1 VRIFLT
7 LIAVAL
13 AAALSAALFAPF
25 FIDWSLH
32 RAQIEA
38 ELSDILGA
46 RVVVSGPIDIRFL
59 PTPYLELRNV
69 TVAGAGAPAFAC
81 ENVQLEAAL
90 ASLPSGRARFTL
102 ARLDHPVLTLS
113 RGPGGSLLL
122 PPWRVSAPADR
133 VALDRVIVTAGRLRV
148 VGGEGVAPLDLS
160 GLDLDAAA
168 GSLIGPYRGSGRVS
182 TPGWPQAEFH
192 FATALL
198 ANSALP
204 LKLEIDPSDGLPSG
218 VFDGVLSLGPG
229 AADAGLDLAYFGAA
243 AVSGFSAMKESG
255 PPAPW
260 RVSGALRAD
269 LDGATVEDLLVR
281 FGPEER
287 ALEASGTARL
297 EVGPPARFTA
307 DLKAKEL
314 NIDALLREKGEDSA
328 SPARALAALARVL
341 SPLNA
346 GSGPVLDMRVAF
358 AAPTAIVGAQTLTDV
373 ALDATAAAG
382 APIEG
387 DLELG
392 MPGQSRLRL
401 SGALEFGA
409 AAEFKGR
416 LEARVGDSAQLRD
429 WATKDEPEF
438 ARRLLALAEAAPY
451 RKASAIGDVE
461 ASAVGFSARNLELVV
476 DRTALNGAMAFTRA
490 VGDERGRLFVDL
502 RSDALDIDALPN
514 FNASADLLGD
524 IDLSLALDAAKL
536 RVARLGEAAVESGS
550 LSLKATKIGADLSL
564 DRLSVAGL
572 GGAAVE
578 IRGASGPKG
587 RWLTLQLD
595 AEKLRDFAALIARVA
610 PGRLSR
616 LLVQRADALSP
627 AKATLEAQAAAPG
640 AVGGLALDSVKAQGS
655 AGQSQFTF
663 KAERSGEAAGV
674 AATFALDAP
683 EGARLLQQIG
693 LKTPSVAS
701 GRARIEASANG
712 RWDSG
717 FDARIAASIAGANF
731 AWRGRVMPDAKTSD
745 DAVLFGA
752 ASVKA
757 DNVMPLLATLG
768 FAEPAA
774 TPVVPVDLSGDL
786 VLRSAEVGF
795 PRLAGSAAGA
805 KVTGQL
811 RWRPPIEPIA
821 ASSIDP
827 DVALAQSLAG
837 EPQTAPTA
845 QIDGELSLDRA
856 SLAALLGL
864 PLGAARPAEPDA
876 KWSEAKFTP
885 PLVDPPPLDL
895 RLKIGALDIGEAS
908 QAHGVTARLRVD
920 RGKFDIDELAMD
932 FGGARASGH
941 AALRRD
947 GAAATLTGQASL
959 DALAVDRAGVR
970 GRLGASLS
978 FASTGQSQSALV
990 AGLVGEGRI
999 ETAGV
1004 SIARLDPD
1012 ALGRIL
1018 AKAQAP
1024 DASIDETNIA
1034 YGLGVEL
1041 DKQPMSLPDGT
1052 APAVMNAGVIYVG
1065 PFDIAGQGGHASAT
1079 AVFDLRSLNLTI
1091 RATFAAA
1098 TGGKFWS
1105 GPPPNFAVALTG
1117 PIDAPTRQIDAAALA
1132 AGLAAQAIARESDR
1146 IAALDADIRERA
1158 FFNRRLKAERF
1169 MRQREAEVAAFEADQ
1184 ALEADIR
1191 ERAFFN
1197 RRLKA
1202 ERFMRQREAE
1212 VAAFAANQALE
1223 ADIRERAFF
1232 NRRLKAE
1239 RFMRQR
1245 EAEVAAFAA
1254 NQALEADIR
1263 ERAYFN
1269 RRLKAERFMRQRE
1282 AELAAFEA
1290 NQARLKAEQERK
1302 RVEEERLKASEAQDK
1317 AGAPIAAA
1325 PAVLSGAAQPST
1337 DAAAIGATVA
1347 SPPLPPPKPKTDQV
1361 DPTASGFY

>member
-13 AAALSAALFAPF
+13 VVALSAALFAPF

-38 ELSDILGA
+38 ELSDIVGA

-59 PTPYLELRNV
+59 PTPYLQLRDV
-69 TVAGAGAPAFAC
+69 TVADPRGAGAPAFAC

-122 PPWRVSAPADR
+122 PPWRVNAPADR

-148 VGGEGVAPLDLS
+148 VGGEGVAPLDIS

-168 GSLIGPYRGSGRVS
+168 GSLIGPYRGSGRVL

-204 LKLEIDPSDGLPSG
+204 LKLEIDPTDGLPSG

-229 AADAGLDLAYFGAA
+229 AADAGLDLAYVGTA
-243 AVSGFSAMKESG
+243 AVSGFSAVKESG

-269 LDGATVEDLLVR
+269 LGGATVEDLAVR

-314 NIDALLREKGEDSA
+314 NVDALLREKGEDSV

-346 GSGPVLDMRVAF
+346 GSGPLLDLRVAF

-401 SGALEFGA
+401 SGALELGA

-416 LEARVGDSAQLRD
+416 LEARVGDFAQLRD

-536 RVARLGEAAVESGS
+536 RVARLGEAALDSGS

-578 IRGASGPKG
+578 VRGASGPKG

-627 AKATLEAQAAAPG
+627 AKASLEARAAVPDA
-640 AVGGLALDSVKAQGS
+640 AGGFALDSVKAQGS

-663 KAERSGEAAGV
+663 KAERSGEATAGV

-683 EGARLLQQIG
+683 EGAPLLQQIG

-717 FDARIAASIAGANF
+717 FDARIAASIADANF
-731 AWRGRVMPDAKTSD
+731 AWRGRVMPDAKTND

-768 FAEPAA
+768 LAAPAA

-786 VLRSAEVGF
+786 VLRGAEVGF
-795 PRLAGSAAGA
+795 PRLAGAAAGA

-811 RWRPPIEPIA
+811 RWRLAIEPVA
-821 ASSIDP
+821 VSSIDP

-837 EPQTAPTA
+837 EPQAAPTA
-845 QIDGELSLDRA
+845 QIDGELSLDHA
-856 SLAALLGL
+856 SLAALLSV
-864 PLGAARPAEPDA
+864 PLGAAQPAETGA
-876 KWSEAKFTP
+876 KWSEAKFAP
-885 PLVDPPPLDL
+885 PLLDPPPLDL
-895 RLKIGALDIGEAS
+895 RLKISALDIDEAS
-908 QAHGVTARLRVD
+908 QAHGVTARLTTD
-920 RGKFDIDELAMD
+920 RGKFAIDDLAMNV
-932 FGGARASGH
+932 GGARASGH

-959 DALAVDRAGVR
+959 DALTVDRADVR
-970 GRLGASLS
+970 GRLSASLA

-990 AGLVGEGRI
+990 AGLVGEGEV

-1004 SIARLDPD
+1004 TIARLDPG
-1012 ALGRIL
+1012 ALGRVL
-1018 AKAQAP
+1018 AKTQAP

-1034 YGLGVEL
+1034 YALGVEL
-1041 DKQPMSLPDGT
+1041 DRQPMSLPDGT
-1052 APAVMNAGVIYVG
+1052 TPAVMNAGVIYIG
-1065 PFDIAGQGGHASAT
+1065 PFDIAGQGGQASANAT
-1079 AVFDLRSLNLTI
+1079 FDLRSLSSTI
-1091 RATFAAA
+1091 HATFVAAA
-1098 TGGKFWS
+1098 GGKFWS
-1105 GPPPNFAVALTG
+1105 GPPPSFAVVVTG
-1117 PIDAPTRQIDAAALA
+1117 PVDAPTRQIDAAALA
-1132 AGLAAQAIARESDR
+1132 AGLASQAIARESDR

-1158 FFNRRLKAERF
+1158 FFNRRLKAEQF
-1169 MRQREAEVAAFEADQ
+1169 MRQREAELAAY
-1184 ALEADIR
+1184 
-1191 ERAFFN
+1191 
-1197 RRLKA
+1197 
-1202 ERFMRQREAE
+1202 
-1212 VAAFAANQALE
+1212 AANQALE

-1245 EAEVAAFAA
+1245 EAELAAFEA
-1254 NQALEADIR
+1254 NAALEADIR
-1263 ERAYFN
+1263 ERAFFN

-1302 RVEEERLKASEAQDK
+1302 RAEEERLKASEAQEK
-1317 AGAPIAAA
+1317 ASAPVTAA
-1325 PAVLSGAAQPST
+1325 PAVLSGAPQVST
-1337 DAAAIGATVA
+1337 DPAAIGATIA
-1347 SPPLPPPKPKTDQV
+1347 SPPLPPPKPKAEQA
-1361 DPTASGFY
+1361 DPTASGLY